1 MIHSYGKIE
10 KLTLN
15 CRKMEL
21 SLDFGSY
28 TVWSIYTTIAFLVL
42 AILGFIFKWGF
53 RFRLIG
59 ATGFMGVLTIGLF
72 ALSLGLFSRAQ
83 IPNAVKFNLVY
94 DTGANQAVIAIPP
107 TITPTELEA
116 TLQQA
121 AIDLFSYG
129 RTATNGDD
137 QLTIRARTQ
146 IHQEKVTYPL
156 YLGQIRRSLVQKD
169 DNNAT
174 VIIFDDSFAKMK
186 TLANS

>member
-1 MIHSYGKIE
+1 
-10 KLTLN
+10 
-15 CRKMEL
+15 MEL

-28 TVWSIYTTIAFLVL
+28 TIWSIYTTIAFFVL

-72 ALSLGLFSRAQ
+72 ALSFGLFSRTE
-83 IPNAVKFNLVY
+83 IPNALRFNLVY
-94 DTGANQAVIAIPP
+94 DTGANQAVITVPSN
-107 TITPTELEA
+107 ITPTQLEA

-129 RTATNGDD
+129 RTSSNGDS

-146 IHQEKVTYPL
+146 IHQDRVTYPL

-169 DNNAT
+169 DNNPT
-174 VIIFDDSFAKMK
+174 ITIFKESFVKME
-186 TLANS
+186 TLTNSSQSNIM

>member
-1 MIHSYGKIE
+1 
-10 KLTLN
+10 
-15 CRKMEL
+15 MEF

-28 TVWSIYTTIAFLVL
+28 TIWSIYTTIAFLVL
-42 AILGFIFKWGF
+42 AIVGFLFKWGF
-53 RFRLIG
+53 RFRLVG
-59 ATGFMGVLTIGLF
+59 ATGFMAVLTIGLF
-72 ALSLGLFSRAQ
+72 GLSLGLFSRAE

-94 DTGANQAVIAIPP
+94 DTGANQAVITIPA

-129 RTATNGDD
+129 RTATNGDN

-174 VIIFDDSFAKMK
+174 VTIFEDSFAKMK
-186 TLANS
+186 TLTNS